1 MNKEMQLLKSK
12 MNFYKRLINELD
24 NLNFI
29 TKSNNFDKKMEDYQN
44 RLAVIY
50 KRIQK
55 VKMEGNKNQNI

>member
-1 MNKEMQLLKSK
+1 MIMSKEMQLLKSK

-50 KRIQK
+50 KRIQEI
-55 VKMEGNKNQNI
+55 KMEENK